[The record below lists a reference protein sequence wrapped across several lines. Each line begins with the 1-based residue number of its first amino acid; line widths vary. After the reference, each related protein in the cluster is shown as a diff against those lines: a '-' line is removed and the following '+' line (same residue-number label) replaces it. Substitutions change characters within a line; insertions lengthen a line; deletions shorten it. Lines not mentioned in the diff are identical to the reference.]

1 MGALLRKEWYVM
13 GRTVVQITALWVV
26 VAALFAWIGDK
37 RAAWLYCCNVPIFSI
52 SFSLNS
58 LDVDARCRWDDWL
71 AVTPMEPWKIVLSK
85 YAFTGEVLLL
95 LSVCGVLAGRL
106 TASMELEAVLVWPA
120 AVLTVLMTG
129 TNFPL
134 VYRLGRLKGT
144 LLSVAVWLSLLLL
157 ATIYLSLAVVVTGN
171 WFFHLLGQLLR
182 LEDLVERFG
191 TWQWVKYLDCRVP
204 LAVRAVL

>member
-26 VAALFAWIGDK
+26 IAALFAWIGDK

-129 TNFPL
+129 TDFPL

-157 ATIYLSLAVVVTGN
+157 AMAGDGSAYRWMRDASLPERAGVGLLLAAWTAGSLWLSV
-171 WFFHLLGQLLR
+171 
-182 LEDLVERFG
+182 RFYDKRRRG
-191 TWQWVKYLDCRVP
+191 LYG
-204 LAVRAVL
+204 